1 MSAHTP
7 GPWWINAIRDG
18 SLDICVGDGLSPL
31 AEVFGEDDSIAD
43 WPLSA
48 NARLIAAAPEMA
60 ELLQILAGGN
70 VTDRVVMSVEMD
82 RQFKALSRARALL
95 AKLEADHE

>member
-1 MSAHTP
+1 VVF
-7 GPWWINAIRDG
+7 RKDG
-18 SLDICVGDGLSPL
+18 NVEIAV
-31 AEVFGEDDSIAD
+31 GEDDSMLAIAYGD
-43 WPLSA
+43 DHDPLCWPVTA

-60 ELLQILAGGN
+60 ELLQILAGGK

-95 AKLEADHE
+95 AKLEGKP

>member
-7 GPWWINAIRDG
+7 GPWTMRPDTGLAIFGADG
-18 SLDICVGDGLSPL
+18 EWLMSVHRPVEELR
-31 AEVFGEDDSIAD
+31 
-43 WPLSA
+43 A
-48 NARLIAAAPEMA
+48 NACLIAAAPEMA
-60 ELLQILAGGN
+60 ELLQILAGGK

-95 AKLEADHE
+95 AKLEGKL